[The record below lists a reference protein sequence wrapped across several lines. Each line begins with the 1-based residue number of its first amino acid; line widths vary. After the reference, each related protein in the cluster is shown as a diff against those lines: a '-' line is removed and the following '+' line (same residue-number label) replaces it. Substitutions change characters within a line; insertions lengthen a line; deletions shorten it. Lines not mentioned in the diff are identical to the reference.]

1 MSRALVSM
9 VALLAAVPALAAEN
23 GPPKNLFTMQ
33 NARSHLMH
41 LRLHERLRTHEGC
54 KRQVDW
60 QRRQRRQDRPGRR
73 CRETSALTT
82 TKPPTA
88 RQPQAGA
95 LSYRV
100 TRLPRVFLDPEITVD
115 ETMSYVCCVCC

>member
-23 GPPKNLFTMQ
+23 GPPKISSQCRMP
-33 NARSHLMH
+33 AAISCI
-41 LRLHERLRTHEGC
+41 RLHERLRTHEGC

-100 TRLPRVFLDPEITVD
+100 TRLPAF
-115 ETMSYVCCVCC
+115 S